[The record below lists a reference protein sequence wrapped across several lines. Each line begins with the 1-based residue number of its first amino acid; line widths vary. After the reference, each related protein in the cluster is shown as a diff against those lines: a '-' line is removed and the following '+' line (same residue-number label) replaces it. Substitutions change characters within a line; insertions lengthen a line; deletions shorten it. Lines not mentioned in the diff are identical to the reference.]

1 MTYLGRFRMKL
12 GENPWFGGPSRKVQN
27 IKKSTPL
34 LLFERKKFLTRW
46 YQEHIYYL
54 VAEGATKYV
63 TVTRVLVT
71 LFADLGYLVP
81 LLEGA
86 RFDTRRYMKGTWR
99 RTHSCTSTAPTHHF
113 RISQYPK
120 RLPPILKMNFFS
132 DKELRAL

>member
-54 VAEGATKYV
+54 VAEGGYKVCYRDAGVSNTLCGF
-63 TVTRVLVT
+63 RVSGT
-71 LFADLGYLVP
+71 P
-81 LLEGA
+81 
-86 RFDTRRYMKGTWR
+86 TRR
-99 RTHSCTSTAPTHHF
+99 C
-113 RISQYPK
+113 
-120 RLPPILKMNFFS
+120 PI
-132 DKELRAL
+132 